1 MDKELLANKTL
12 SHYRIIS
19 KLGAGGMGEVY
30 LAQDTKL
37 DRRVA
42 LKTLPADVAAD
53 QTRMRRFVQEA
64 KAASA
69 LNHPNIIT
77 IHEIEHS
84 DSLNFIIT
92 EFIDGETLRLR
103 MRHAPI
109 KLSEVLDVAIQCAS
123 ALSAAHATGIVHR
136 DLKPENIMIRFD
148 GIVKILDFG
157 LAKLTE
163 QLTPG
168 SVDTEAPTSLKT
180 SPGVVIGTVAYMAPE
195 QARGIDIDARADIWS
210 LGVVLYELVAGCLP
224 FAGPTSNEVLAS
236 ILDDHETQPLAR
248 YARYTPTEFERIIL
262 KALRKNREER
272 YQTIKDML
280 LDLRSLKQRL
290 EFEAELDRSTAHRAE
305 KTQPSAASLQV
316 TDALNAPCAEDVA
329 AETKRRRRVVLV
341 GLLALLLA
349 VTGAVYLLYFAGT
362 AKVID
367 SIAVLPLVNASND
380 PNTEYLSD
388 GITESIISN
397 LSQLPRLRVMA
408 SATVFRF
415 KGQEIDP
422 KDVGRQLGVQAVLIG
437 RLLQQGDRLVIRTEL
452 VNVTDGTQLWGAEYD
467 RKLSDVLAVQHDI
480 SRDISE
486 KLRLRLTGEEQ
497 RRLTGRDTANSEA
510 YQFYLRGR
518 YFWNKR
524 TEDGIKKAIEQF
536 QQAIER
542 DPNYALGYVGLAD
555 CYLLQ
560 ELIAHVPATEVLPK
574 ARAAVDRALQID
586 DSLAEAH
593 TSSARTYQSLW
604 RWAEAEEEFKR
615 AISLNAN
622 YPTAH
627 LWFAVY
633 LRIRRQ
639 FAEAMRE
646 NKRAQELD
654 PLSPT
659 IGRQVGAAYL
669 LQNDINSA
677 IEQCQKTI
685 ELDPNFHLAHETLGW
700 AYLKQRRYEE
710 AVTEFQRAVE
720 LSGRASTM
728 LSYLGYSYAVSGKR
742 AEARAVLKEL
752 EEKYSRHEAAGQD
765 QAGVYAGLGENDQ
778 AFEWLERDFEE
789 RSGELPFITY
799 WFSFEVLRSDPRYV
813 NLTRRMGLTP

>member
-103 MRHAPI
+103 TRHAPI

-123 ALSAAHATGIVHR
+123 ALSAAHSTGIVHR

-248 YARYTPTEFERIIL
+248 YARHTPTEFERIIL

-305 KTQPSAASLQV
+305 KTQPSAARLQV
-316 TDALNAPCAEDVA
+316 TDAVNAPCTEDVA
-329 AETKRRRRVVLV
+329 AETKRRRRGVLV

-467 RKLSDVLAVQHDI
+467 RKLSAGT
-480 SRDISE
+480 R
-486 KLRLRLTGEEQ
+486 K
-497 RRLTGRDTANSEA
+497 
-510 YQFYLRGR
+510 
-518 YFWNKR
+518 
-524 TEDGIKKAIEQF
+524 
-536 QQAIER
+536 
-542 DPNYALGYVGLAD
+542 
-555 CYLLQ
+555 
-560 ELIAHVPATEVLPK
+560 PATH
-574 ARAAVDRALQID
+574 R
-586 DSLAEAH
+586 
-593 TSSARTYQSLW
+593 
-604 RWAEAEEEFKR
+604 
-615 AISLNAN
+615 
-622 YPTAH
+622 
-627 LWFAVY
+627 
-633 LRIRRQ
+633 
-639 FAEAMRE
+639 
-646 NKRAQELD
+646 
-654 PLSPT
+654 
-659 IGRQVGAAYL
+659 
-669 LQNDINSA
+669 
-677 IEQCQKTI
+677 
-685 ELDPNFHLAHETLGW
+685 
-700 AYLKQRRYEE
+700 
-710 AVTEFQRAVE
+710 
-720 LSGRASTM
+720 
-728 LSYLGYSYAVSGKR
+728 
-742 AEARAVLKEL
+742 
-752 EEKYSRHEAAGQD
+752 
-765 QAGVYAGLGENDQ
+765 
-778 AFEWLERDFEE
+778 
-789 RSGELPFITY
+789 
-799 WFSFEVLRSDPRYV
+799 
-813 NLTRRMGLTP
+813 